1 MKVLAIGDL
10 HAPFT
15 LKKYLRFCKNV
26 DRKTGCNQVVFIG
39 DLVDN
44 HYSSYHETDPDGF
57 SAGEEL
63 DRAIMEIRKW
73 YKAFPEAYVCIGN
86 HDRIV
91 HRKAYSA
98 GISRR
103 WVRDYGEVFNAPG
116 WKFVED
122 VTIDGVRYCH
132 GEGKKAPQKAK
143 DNMRSYVQGHHHSEC
158 GVVWHTGDNCRVFGM
173 QVGNGIDR
181 KSYAMAY
188 GKYGPHPVIACGV
201 IEHGKVATN
210 YLMEL

>member
-26 DRKTGCNQVVFIG
+26 DRRCGCNQVVFIG

-44 HYSSYHETDPDGF
+44 HYSSFHETDPDGY

-63 DRAIMEIRKW
+63 DRAITEIRKW
-73 YKAFPEAYVCIGN
+73 YLAFPEAYVCIGN

-103 WVRDYGEVFNAPG
+103 WVRDYGEMFDAPG

-122 VTIDGVRYCH
+122 VIIDNVRYCH

-143 DNMRSYVQGHHHSEC
+143 DNMRSYVQGHHHSES

-188 GKYGPHPVIACGV
+188 GKHGPHPAISCGV

-210 YLMEL
+210 YLMDL

>member
-26 DRKTGCNQVVFIG
+26 DRRCGCNQVVFIG

-57 SAGEEL
+57 SAGDEL
-63 DRAIMEIRKW
+63 DRAITEIRKW
-73 YKAFPEAYVCIGN
+73 YRAFPEAYVCIGN

-103 WVRDYGEVFNAPG
+103 WVRDYGEMFDAPG

-122 VTIDGVRYCH
+122 VTIDNVRYCH

-188 GKYGPHPVIACGV
+188 GKH
-201 IEHGKVATN
+201 
-210 YLMEL
+210 

>member
-15 LKKYLRFCKNV
+15 LKRYLRFCKNV
-26 DRKTGCNQVVFIG
+26 DRRCGCNQVVFIG

-63 DRAIMEIRKW
+63 DRAITEIRKW

-103 WVRDYGEVFNAPG
+103 WVRDYGEMFNAPG

-122 VTIDGVRYCH
+122 VIIDGVRYCH

-143 DNMRSYVQGHHHSEC
+143 DNMRSHVQGHHHSEC

-188 GKYGPHPVIACGV
+188 GKHGPHPAIACGV